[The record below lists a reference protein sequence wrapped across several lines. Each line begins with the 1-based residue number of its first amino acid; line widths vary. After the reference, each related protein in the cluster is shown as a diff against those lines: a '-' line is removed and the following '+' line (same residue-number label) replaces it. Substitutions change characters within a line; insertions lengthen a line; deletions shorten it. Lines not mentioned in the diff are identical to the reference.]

1 MTVGPVFQSP
11 PALRRI
17 DCSAKPLDVY
27 ERLYAGQSYS
37 FLYESLGDTRTG
49 ARYSFT
55 GGRPRLVFQSKGK
68 RIQLREGSETRDVIG
83 NPIEMLRQLVGP
95 PMDLPAIAPFCG
107 GAVGYLG
114 YDMVRFFETLPDEN
128 PDDLQLPDGFFIF
141 PEELI
146 VFDHAAGEA
155 CIITYAKEDST
166 QRLELMQR
174 TLSESAEVCGT
185 GLQQG
190 IGVQDVPP
198 TTAPGNSKEDLCFP
212 RSNDNPC
219 FPRTTEEEFTTAVN
233 RAKEYIR
240 AGDIFQVVLSR
251 RFDFSVTSP
260 PLTLYKALRRTNPSP
275 YAYFL
280 NFGDVQVLGSSPEVL
295 VQLEG
300 RRVMMRPL
308 AGTRPRGADARQ
320 DRLHQQDLLSD
331 EKERAE
337 HVMLV
342 DLARNDLGRVCSL
355 GTVQTTKLLQV
366 ERYAHVHHLVSQVE
380 GRLAEDCDAFD
391 VLRASFP
398 AGTVSGAPKIRA
410 MEIIDELET
419 VKRGVY
425 AGAIGYFSLRGD
437 MDLCIAIRT
446 IVLHGQRGSIQAGA
460 GIVADSVPEREVQE
474 TLMKAKGLIQAVN
487 AVQGTGGRISC

>member
-27 ERLYAGQSYS
+27 ERLYAAESYS
-37 FLYESLGDTRTG
+37 FLYESLGETRTG
-49 ARYSFT
+49 ARYSFA

-68 RIQLREGSETRDVIG
+68 RIHLREGSQTRDLIG
-83 NPIEMLRQLVGP
+83 DPIEMLRRLVGP

-141 PEELI
+141 PEELV
-146 VFDHAAGEA
+146 VFDHAAGQA
-155 CIITYAKEDST
+155 CIIVYAKEDAK
-166 QRLELMQR
+166 QRLDLMQR
-174 TLSESAEVCGT
+174 AVAENAGDCDADIQPV
-185 GLQQG
+185 
-190 IGVQDVPP
+190 IGVQDAPR
-198 TTAPGNSKEDLCFP
+198 TTAPED
-212 RSNDNPC
+212 SQNDLC
-219 FPRTTEEEFTTAVN
+219 FPRTTEEEFTIAVD
-233 RAKEYIR
+233 RAREYIR

-251 RFDFSVTSP
+251 RFDFPVTSP

-300 RRVMMRPL
+300 RRVMTRPL

-425 AGAIGYFSLRGD
+425 AGAIGYFSLCGD

-460 GIVADSVPEREVQE
+460 GIVADSVPQREVQE
-474 TLMKAKGLIQAVN
+474 TLIKAKGLIQAVN
-487 AVQGTGGRISC
+487 AVQGAGGRSSC

>member
-37 FLYESLGDTRTG
+37 FLYESLGETRTG

-68 RIQLREGSETRDVIG
+68 RIHLREGSQTRDLIG
-83 NPIEMLRQLVGP
+83 DPIEMLRQLVGP

-114 YDMVRFFETLPDEN
+114 YEMVRFFETLPDDN
-128 PDDLQLPDGFFIF
+128 PDDLRLPDSFFIF
-141 PEELI
+141 PEELV

-155 CIITYAKEDST
+155 CIIVYAQEDAT
-166 QRLELMQR
+166 QRLDLMQR
-174 TLSESAEVCGT
+174 ALSECAGA
-185 GLQQG
+185 GG
-190 IGVQDVPP
+190 AGVQPGITTAHQSGLEVQDASR
-198 TTAPGNSKEDLCFP
+198 TTAPEDGQ
-212 RSNDNPC
+212 NDLC